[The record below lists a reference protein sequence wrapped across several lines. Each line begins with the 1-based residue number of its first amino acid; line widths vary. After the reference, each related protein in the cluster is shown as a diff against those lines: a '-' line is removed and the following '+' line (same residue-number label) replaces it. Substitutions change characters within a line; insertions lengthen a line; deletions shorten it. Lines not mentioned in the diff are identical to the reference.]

1 MTKKVHGG
9 VKAGMWFERDVS
21 FVTLTFSADVT
32 DSAFGI
38 PGSCVDNAVA
48 ELVQRKA
55 TVLGVS
61 GLYENGTK
69 VDVILGHAQG
79 WTSGSNGVIA
89 SGVDVS
95 GVQADLSTVVSAT
108 VEVKFAK
115 FSNLPAATV
124 ALGIDGGH
132 RPV

>member
-9 VKAGMWFERDVS
+9 VKAGVWFERDVA

-32 DSAFGI
+32 DSGFGI
-38 PGSCVDNAVA
+38 PGSCLDKAVA
-48 ELVQRKA
+48 MLVQRKA

-61 GLYENGTK
+61 ELYAGGTK

-79 WTSGSNGVIA
+79 WASDAAGVIA
-89 SGVDVS
+89 ADVDVS
-95 GVQADLSTVVSAT
+95 GVQADLAT
-108 VEVKFAK
+108 VTAATVDVSFAK
-115 FSNLPAATV
+115 FAGLPAATV
-124 ALGIDGGH
+124 ALGVDGGH